1 MPLRILVLGSAAGGG
16 FPQWN
21 CRCPVCELAWAGDR
35 RVSARTQSSL
45 AVSADGERWLLLNA
59 SPDLRQQILANAP
72 LRPRGPGRHSPIG
85 AVVLSNGDVDHVA
98 GLLTL
103 RERQPLAVYGTDA
116 VLKVIADNP
125 IFRVLDPTHVRRIA
139 LALDTP
145 MDTNLGLDV
154 TAFPVPGK
162 VPLYQEGGEVHVG
175 GETDTTVG
183 LRIAGAGTCFFYI
196 PGCASVTPALLQ
208 RIAGAPLLFF
218 DGTTYTDDE
227 MVRLGLS
234 QKTAHRMGHVAM
246 SGLDGSLEKLAAAEL
261 GRKVY
266 VHINNTNP
274 VLIEG
279 SAERRQV
286 EAAGWEVA
294 FDGLEVVL

>member
-1 MPLRILVLGSAAGGG
+1 MPLRIVVLGSAAGGG

-59 SPDLRQQILANAP
+59 SPDIRQQVLATPALQP
-72 LRPRGPGRHSPIG
+72 QARGRHSPIEG
-85 AVVLSNGDVDHVA
+85 VFLSNGDVDHVG
-98 GLLTL
+98 GLLAL
-103 RERQPLAVYGTDA
+103 RERQRLTVYATDA
-116 VLKVIADNP
+116 VLNVIDGNP
-125 IFRVLDPTHVRRIA
+125 IFRVLDPALVRRTA
-139 LALDTP
+139 VALDRP
-145 MDTNLGLDV
+145 VDTGLGLEV
-154 TAFPVPGK
+154 TAFAVPGK
-162 VPLYQEGGEVHVG
+162 VPLHQERGDVSVG
-175 GETDTTVG
+175 AETDTTVG
-183 LRIAGAGTCFFYI
+183 LKIAGAGTHAFYI
-196 PGCASVTPALLQ
+196 PGCAAVTPSLVR

-234 QKTAHRMGHVAM
+234 QKTARRMGHVAM
-246 SGLDGSLEKLAAAEL
+246 SGPDGSLQGLAAAEL
-261 GRKVY
+261 GRTVY

-274 VLIEG
+274 VLVEG
-279 SAERRQV
+279 SAERRAV

-294 FDGLEVVL
+294 YDGMEIEL

>member
-16 FPQWN
+16 YPQWN

-35 RVSARTQSSL
+35 RVFSRTQSSL

-59 SPDLRQQILANAP
+59 SPDLRQQILAS
-72 LRPRGPGRHSPIG
+72 PRLHPRAPGRHSPIAG
-85 AVVLSNGDVDHVA
+85 VVLSNGDVDHTA

-103 RERQPLAVYGTDA
+103 RERHPLTLYGTEA
-116 VLKVIADNP
+116 VLKVIEDNP
-125 IFRVLDPTHVRRIA
+125 VFRVLDPALVRRQAVSLDSAVDTA
-139 LALDTP
+139 L
-145 MDTNLGLDV
+145 GIEI
-154 TAFPVPGK
+154 TAFAVPGK
-162 VPLYQEGGEVHVG
+162 VPLYQETADVRIGA
-175 GETDTTVG
+175 ETDTTVG
-183 LRIAGAGTCFFYI
+183 LRVAGAGTHFFYI
-196 PGCASVTPALLQ
+196 PGCAAVTPALKQ

-246 SGLDGSLEKLAAAEL
+246 SGPEGSLHKLAAVEL
-261 GRKVY
+261 GRKVF
-266 VHINNTNP
+266 VHLNNTNP
-274 VLIEG
+274 VLVAG
-279 SAERRQV
+279 SSERRAV

-294 FDGLEVVL
+294 FDGMEIAL

>member
-35 RVSARTQSSL
+35 RVFFRTQSSL

-59 SPDLRQQILANAP
+59 SPDLRQQILAAP
-72 LRPRGPGRHSPIG
+72 RLQPKVPGRHSPLA
-85 AVVLSNGDVDHVA
+85 AVVLSNGDVDHTA

-103 RERQPLAVYGTDA
+103 RERQPLTIYATDA
-116 VLKVIADNP
+116 VLKVIEENP
-125 IFRVLDPTHVRRIA
+125 MFRVLDPALVRR
-139 LALDTP
+139 LTLGLDRP
-145 MDTNLGLDV
+145 VDTNLGLEV
-154 TAFPVPGK
+154 TAFSVPGK
-162 VPLYQEGGEVHVG
+162 VPLYQEGDEVRIG
-175 GETDTTVG
+175 AETDTTVG
-183 LRIAGAGTCFFYI
+183 LRIAGAGTHFFYI
-196 PGCASVTPALLQ
+196 PGCASLPPALLR

-246 SGLDGSLEKLAAAEL
+246 SGSEGSLQKLAAVEL
-261 GRKVY
+261 GRRVY
-266 VHINNTNP
+266 IHINNTNP
-274 VLIEG
+274 VLVEG
-279 SAERRQV
+279 SAERREV
-286 EAAGWEVA
+286 EAAGWQVA
-294 FDGLEVVL
+294 FDGMEIVL